1 MDFTRYRCGLC
12 TVVCTR
18 TKTTKFF
25 LKFFFTIEKFTKK
38 AFQRRVARRY
48 TIKPR
53 VSRFK
58 RNLKK
63 ITHFGVVTT

>member
-25 LKFFFTIEKFTKK
+25 FEIFFTIEKFTKK

-58 RNLKK
+58 RNFFE
-63 ITHFGVVTT
+63 ISDFW